1 MNREDEGGI
10 VVEDADVDEVVW
22 MKMVEMWG
30 ALLLGVDDGGGD
42 GDMERWR
49 DGEESPP
56 FPPIKFSFC
65 SLPLKF
71 CV

>member
-1 MNREDEGGI
+1 MCCPS
-10 VVEDADVDEVVW
+10 
-22 MKMVEMWG
+22 
-30 ALLLGVDDGGGD
+30 LLGVDDGGGD
-42 GDMERWR
+42 GEVDDDGGDGDIKRWR